1 MTRVYQVPHQAFGWL
16 VGGTLLAS
24 LPHLWSGPVWLQL
37 SLPLLLGWRV
47 LAHRGRLSL
56 PGRNVRVLLLL
67 GAVLGT
73 FYSHGTILGPE
84 AGTCLLVAAF
94 GLKMLETFRFRD
106 ARVVVVLGY
115 FVLATAFLFGQGP
128 LLSLYVIA
136 VMMMLTAAL
145 IGLHHPR
152 GVGNAWRHLRL
163 AAVMM
168 FQALPLMVVLFVL
181 VPRIEPLWSLQMDE
195 PDARTGMSDSVSPGD
210 IGRLSESDEVAF
222 RVSFEQGVPEYRER
236 YWRGLVLSRFD
247 GRTWSRADNA
257 AVDVIDYDWF
267 PREPEPPWLHRLREA
282 RQGEEY
288 SYQVILERTG
298 RPWLFALSVP
308 FTDGENR
315 NIGMTRDMR
324 LTHQGDVN
332 QRLAYNVRSYPRA
345 ARAMDLDER
354 ERELNLRLPGD
365 GNPQARERARALRA
379 QAESDHAF
387 AEAVL
392 RWFNEEEFH
401 YTLSPSRLGDEH
413 IDEFLFSTRRGFCE
427 HYASA
432 YAFLMRAAGIPA
444 RLVGG
449 YQGGEMNPLGNY
461 MRIHQY
467 DAHAWVE
474 IWLEP
479 AGWVRVD
486 PTAAVAPERIE
497 FGLERALD
505 ERGEGR
511 GAAGVFSRWRENPV
525 LRGLGDFTDY
535 VQFAWQNWIL
545 AYDRRDQLAL
555 FEQWFGGTSPWRVA
569 VALGIMLGII
579 VLPLALWILVRR
591 PRYGPLQREYHR
603 VVRWLA
609 RRGVRP
615 RSGETPRALI
625 GRAAVELPASAEP
638 LRAWGSAFESVA
650 YGADGGNEQAW
661 RELRRAG
668 RALRSPIP
676 GRSRSRPG
684 DGEQAHSADSER

>member
-1 MTRVYQVPHQAFGWL
+1 MMRVYQVPHQAFGWL
-16 VGGTLLAS
+16 IAGTLLAS

-47 LAHRGRLSL
+47 LAHQGRLSL
-56 PGRNVRVLLLL
+56 PGRNFRVLLLL
-67 GAVLGT
+67 GAVIGT
-73 FYSHGTILGPE
+73 FYTHGTILGPE

-128 LLSLYVIA
+128 LLSLYVMA

-152 GVGNAWRHLRL
+152 GIGSAWRHLRL

-168 FQALPLMVVLFVL
+168 LQALPLMVVLFVL

-195 PDARTGMSDSVSPGD
+195 PEARTGMSDSVSPGD

-222 RVSFEQGVPEYRER
+222 RVRFEQDMPDYRDR
-236 YWRGLVLSRFD
+236 YWRGLTLSRFD
-247 GRTWSRADNA
+247 GRTWSRAEYPAGD
-257 AVDVIDYDWF
+257 AVDYDWF
-267 PREPEPPWLHRLREA
+267 PGEPEPPWLHRLREA
-282 RQGEEY
+282 RRGEAY

-298 RPWLFALSVP
+298 RSWLFALSVP
-308 FTDGENR
+308 FTDERNR
-315 NIGMTRDMR
+315 NIGMSRDMR
-324 LTHQGDVN
+324 LVHQGDIN
-332 QRLAYNVRSYPRA
+332 QRLAYNVRSYPGA
-345 ARAMDLDER
+345 AVGMALHER
-354 ERELNLRLPGD
+354 ERRLNLRLPGD
-365 GNPQARERARALRA
+365 DNPRARERARALRE

-387 AEAVL
+387 AESVL
-392 RWFNEEEFH
+392 RWFNEEEFY
-401 YTLSPSRLGDEH
+401 YTLRPSRLGSDH

-444 RLVGG
+444 RLVAG

-497 FGLERALD
+497 FGLERALE
-505 ERGEGR
+505 ERGEAR
-511 GAAGVFSRWRENPV
+511 GSAGLLDAWGENP
-525 LRGLGDFTDY
+525 LLQRLGNLTDY
-535 VQFAWQNWIL
+535 VQFAWQRWIL
-545 AYDRRDQLAL
+545 SYDRRDQLGL
-555 FEQWFGGTSPWRVA
+555 FEQWFGGTSLWRVA
-569 VALGIMLGII
+569 VALGVMLGII

-591 PRYGPLQREYHR
+591 PRQGPLQREYHR

-609 RRGVRP
+609 RRGIQP
-615 RSGETPRALI
+615 HGGETPRELV
-625 GRAAVELPASAEP
+625 GRAAVQLPGRAAT
-638 LRAWGSAFESVA
+638 LRAWGDAFESVA
-650 YGADGGNEQAW
+650 YGARGRNEQAW

-668 RALRSPIP
+668 RALRWAIP
-676 GRSRSRPG
+676 GRSAAPPG
-684 DGEQAHSADSER
+684 NGKQAEPADNER